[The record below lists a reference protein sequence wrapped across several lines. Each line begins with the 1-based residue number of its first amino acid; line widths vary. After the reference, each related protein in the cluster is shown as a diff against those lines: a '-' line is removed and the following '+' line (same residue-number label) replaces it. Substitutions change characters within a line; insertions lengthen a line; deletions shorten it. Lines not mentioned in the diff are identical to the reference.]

1 MNPVN
6 APRMNGG
13 GLKANTALAR
23 RRRRVT
29 WMAFIVGVASLVA
42 IPVGSVVAWRA
53 VRDSRAAQEVVS
65 LPLRTIPST
74 PTAIFATV
82 DERNALSALNVLA
95 LSPDGKGG
103 TVMIVPLNIVVPGQE
118 EDGLKTVSQL
128 FSEEGEAGLKA
139 GIENITNSQ
148 IDLVSINDVDDT
160 GDLLARAG
168 TILADFVTDVTDS
181 ELNIVTVIAEA
192 GENRFAPIQAAA
204 VLASLDTR
212 QVDSQRTPII
222 RAIWDG
228 ISNAVATGRLGATPA
243 SVIPDVG
250 AQVPGD
256 MMGYMSALFAGP
268 LNVWQIDAIPINSL
282 RKNPESLDV
291 YEYDPGQVI
300 SVMASMAPSAM
311 VAVFPTLNVALNSPY
326 PDIEVTRSGAERL
339 LYMAANV
346 VLVRQVGEAPP
357 PVTVVRYFDETD
369 RALAENLSLMLGEI
383 EFEKAGEGI
392 EGVDI
397 QVILGESFLSFL
409 QTGPAPDPDIDP
421 ETLITTTTAVAAS

>member
-1 MNPVN
+1 MREMNPRVEN
-6 APRMNGG
+6 A
-13 GLKANTALAR
+13 LVL

-29 WMAFIVGVASLVA
+29 WTAFAVGLASFVT

-82 DERNALSALNVLA
+82 DDRNVLSALSILA
-95 LSPDGKGG
+95 LSPDGAGG
-103 TVMIVPLNIVVPGQE
+103 TVMIMPLNIVVPGQE
-118 EDGLKTVSQL
+118 EGGLKTVSQV
-128 FSEEGEAGLKA
+128 FTDEGEDGLKLA
-139 GIENITNSQ
+139 IENITNSQ
-148 IDLVSINDVDDT
+148 IDLVSVNDVDDT
-160 GDLLARAG
+160 GALLARAG
-168 TILADFVTDVTDS
+168 TIIADFVTDITDS

-204 VLASLDTR
+204 VLAALDTR
-212 QVDSQRTPII
+212 QVDSQRTPNI

-228 ISNAVATGRLGATPA
+228 VQKAVATGRLGAAPA
-243 SVIPDVG
+243 VVVPDVG
-250 AQVPGD
+250 AQVPAD
-256 MMGYMSALFAGP
+256 MMTYMAALFAGP
-268 LNVWQIDAIPINSL
+268 INIWQIDAIAINSL
-282 RKNPESLDV
+282 HKNPESLDV

-326 PDIEVTRSGAERL
+326 PDIEVTRSATERL

-357 PVTVVRYFDETD
+357 PVTVIRYFDETD
-369 RALAENLSLMLGEI
+369 RALSENLSLMLGEI
-383 EFEKAGEGI
+383 VFEKATEGI

-409 QTGPAPDPDIDP
+409 KTGPAPDPDIDP
-421 ETLITTTTAVAAS
+421 EELLTTTTAAEQS

>member
-1 MNPVN
+1 MNRFDRQQMSP
-6 APRMNGG
+6 APS
-13 GLKANTALAR
+13 TALAR

-29 WMAFIVGVASLVA
+29 WTAFVLGAASLVT
-42 IPVGSVVAWRA
+42 IPVGSIVAWRA

-82 DERNALSALNVLA
+82 DERNALSALSVLA
-95 LSPDGKGG
+95 LSQNGAGG
-103 TVMIVPLNIVVPGQE
+103 TVMILPLNIVVPGQE
-118 EDGLKTVSQL
+118 EGGLKTVSQV
-128 FSEEGEAGLKA
+128 FSEEGAEGLKFA
-139 GIENITNSQ
+139 LENITNSQ
-148 IDLVSINDVDDT
+148 IDLVSVNDVDDT

-192 GENRFAPIQAAA
+192 GQNRFAPIQAAA

-228 ISNAVATGRLGATPA
+228 ISNAVATGRLGAAPA
-243 SVIPDVG
+243 AVVPDVG

-256 MMGYMSALFAGP
+256 MMGFMSALFAGP
-268 LNVWQIDAIPINSL
+268 LNIWQIDAIPINSL
-282 RKNPESLDV
+282 RKNPDSLDV
-291 YEYDPGQVI
+291 YEFDPGQVI

-311 VAVFPTLNVALNSPY
+311 VAVFPTLNVSLSSPY
-326 PDIEVTRSGAERL
+326 PDIEVTRGGTERL

-346 VLVRQVGEAPP
+346 VLVRQVEEAPP
-357 PVTVVRYFDETD
+357 PVTVIRYFDETD

-383 EFEKAGEGI
+383 AFEKATEGV

-397 QVILGESFLSFL
+397 QVILGDSFLSFL
-409 QTGPAPDPDIDP
+409 KTGPAPDPDIDP
-421 ETLITTTTAVAAS
+421 ESMITTTTATAAS